1 MHTIYETHRATA
13 RRTARHIVTLC
24 AVLLGTLT
32 SCGGGGD
39 QPQETPQA
47 QQASGPQ
54 IVAGPGYMPECFK
67 PWSEETQYFQWPARK
82 GPFRVALVNGYVG
95 NAWRIQMI
103 KTAKAFAKDPS
114 VAPMISEFKVV
125 STGTDIAAQLG
136 AIEDFINQGY
146 DAIITLAVSP
156 QGFDRVIRLANR
168 QGVVIVPFDNVLDS
182 KDVIQVNEDQLDM
195 GRLWGAFIDERLNG
209 QGKVLEV
216 RGLQGNSTDRDR
228 HIGFREIMEAP
239 GKDYQIIEVVGNW
252 DDGQAQKAVANALAT
267 HGQFDALF
275 VQGGSTGAVRALL
288 DAGHRPIPVATEGEN
303 GVRKLIAQYHEQGME
318 GLSLGQS
325 PALAAIAIKAAI
337 EALQGKVIP
346 QLISVP
352 IPGDDH
358 TTLEDG
364 VSYYSE
370 MSDDFFTANTFPP
383 CGVNI
388 SGIDIMNEEIEGQ

>member
-1 MHTIYETHRATA
+1 MYTPIANGTIHGA
-13 RRTARHIVTLC
+13 RRVAALC
-24 AVLLGTLT
+24 ALILSTFVA
-32 SCGGGGD
+32 CGGGD
-39 QPQETPQA
+39 PQQDAPRA
-47 QQASGPQ
+47 QQAASSGPQ
-54 IVAGPGYMPECFK
+54 IVSGPGYMPECFK
-67 PWSEETQYFQWPARK
+67 PWSEDTKYFQWPARN

-114 VAPMISEFKVV
+114 IAPMLKEFKVV

-146 DAIITLAVSP
+146 DAIITIAVSP

-168 QGVVIVPFDNVLDS
+168 QGVVIVPFDNVLDTE
-182 KDVIQVNEDQLDM
+182 DVIQVNEDQLDM
-195 GRLWGAFIDERLNG
+195 GRMWGAFIDERLKG
-209 QGKVLEV
+209 RGKVLEV

-288 DAGHRPIPVATEGEN
+288 DAGHPPIPVATEGEN
-303 GVRKLIAQYHEQGME
+303 GVRKLIAQHHAAGME

-325 PALAAIAIKAAI
+325 PALAAIAMKAAI
-337 EALQGKVIP
+337 EALQGKVVP

-364 VSYYSE
+364 VSYYSD

-388 SGIDIMNEEIEGQ
+388 SGVDIMNENLDGE

>member
-1 MHTIYETHRATA
+1 M
-13 RRTARHIVTLC
+13 
-24 AVLLGTLT
+24 
-32 SCGGGGD
+32 
-39 QPQETPQA
+39 
-47 QQASGPQ
+47 
-54 IVAGPGYMPECFK
+54 
-67 PWSEETQYFQWPARK
+67 
-82 GPFRVALVNGYVG
+82 
-95 NAWRIQMI
+95 
-103 KTAKAFAKDPS
+103 
-114 VAPMISEFKVV
+114 
-125 STGTDIAAQLG
+125 
-136 AIEDFINQGY
+136 
-146 DAIITLAVSP
+146 
-156 QGFDRVIRLANR
+156 
-168 QGVVIVPFDNVLDS
+168 PFDNVLDS

-288 DAGHRPIPVATEGEN
+288 DAGHQPIPVATEGEN